1 MYYIFCLFVLGT
13 AYFLNIFYVTVFYH
27 RGLTHGAVL
36 LKPWVKKLV
45 VWSGNWVTG
54 LDPKGWTCMHRLHH
68 LHSDTPRD
76 PHSPTY
82 QGVFPLML
90 GQLYSYKATLVSLL
104 KKEEPF
110 TTLVKDLNF
119 PVNWLNRNKLWFL
132 PYLVHAVIAI
142 GIGLSFHTWLLALC
156 YWLGIMSH
164 PIQGWMV
171 NALGHRFGYRNFATD
186 DNSRNNTVVSLLVWG
201 EGYQNNHHHAPRSA
215 RFSARWWEFDM
226 GYWLCRIGEWFR
238 LLEIDYSSILP
249 KRHVL
254 TLG

>member
-1 MYYIFCLFVLGT
+1 
-13 AYFLNIFYVTVFYH
+13 
-27 RGLTHGAVL
+27 
-36 LKPWVKKLV
+36 
-45 VWSGNWVTG
+45 
-54 LDPKGWTCMHRLHH
+54 
-68 LHSDTPRD
+68 
-76 PHSPTY
+76 
-82 QGVFPLML
+82 ML